1 LNQKQSETLE
11 AIFEDPV
18 RANIAWRDAESMLVA
33 LGAEI
38 TEGRGSRVR
47 VALNGVRAV
56 FHEPHPQ
63 KEIKRGAVRS
73 LRGFLVSAGIQPGI

>member
-1 LNQKQSETLE
+1 MNQKHRKTLE
-11 AIFEDPV
+11 ALFAEPA
-18 RANIAWRDAESMLVA
+18 RANISWDAVEAMLKG

-56 FHEPHPQ
+56 FHEPHPER
-63 KEIKRGAVRS
+63 EIGKKMVRS
-73 LRGFLVSAGIQPGI
+73 IREFLTNAGAGPGG

>member
-1 LNQKQSETLE
+1 MNKKQRRTLE

-18 RANIAWRDAESMLVA
+18 RANIDWRDVESLLNA

-47 VALNGVRAV
+47 VSLNEVKAV
-56 FHEPHPQ
+56 FHEPHPEKEMQ
-63 KEIKRGAVRS
+63 KGAIRS
-73 LRGFLVSAGIQPGI
+73 LRDLLREVGVDVDK